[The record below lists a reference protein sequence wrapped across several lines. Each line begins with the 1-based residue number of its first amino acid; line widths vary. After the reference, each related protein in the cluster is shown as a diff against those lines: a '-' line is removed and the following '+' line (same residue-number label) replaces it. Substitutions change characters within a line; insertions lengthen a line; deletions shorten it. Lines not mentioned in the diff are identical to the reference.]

1 MAQTT
6 PGLHHVTAIAGDPQ
20 RNADFYVGTLGLRF
34 VKRTVN
40 HDDDETYHF
49 YFGDGR
55 GTPGTNITFFPWTDA
70 GRQGEFG
77 AGQTAATAY
86 LVPADSLDY
95 WADRLA
101 DAGVETTR
109 SERFG
114 EPVLGFSDPDG
125 IGLELVASDDVAD
138 SDAEP
143 WPDGPVP
150 VDHQLRGFQSVTL
163 AVAEFEPTERVLTEV
178 LGYEFE
184 GEADD
189 RRRYRTPEGGA
200 GSVVDLVETDA
211 PRGTM
216 GVGTVHHV
224 AFAAADVE
232 ALEGYREAYAEQG
245 LEATRP
251 IDRKYFHAVYCRE
264 PNGVLFEI
272 ATTGPGFTADEDVD
286 DLGSRLTLPP
296 WLEDDRERIEAGLP
310 AFDPEA
316 IPGAD

>member
-1 MAQTT
+1 
-6 PGLHHVTAIAGDPQ
+6 
-20 RNADFYVGTLGLRF
+20 
-34 VKRTVN
+34 
-40 HDDDETYHF
+40 
-49 YFGDGR
+49 
-55 GTPGTNITFFPWTDA
+55 
-70 GRQGEFG
+70 
-77 AGQTAATAY
+77 
-86 LVPADSLDY
+86 
-95 WADRLA
+95 
-101 DAGVETTR
+101 
-109 SERFG
+109 
-114 EPVLGFSDPDG
+114 
-125 IGLELVASDDVAD
+125 
-138 SDAEP
+138 
-143 WPDGPVP
+143 
-150 VDHQLRGFQSVTL
+150 
-163 AVAEFEPTERVLTEV
+163 
-178 LGYEFE
+178 
-184 GEADD
+184 
-189 RRRYRTPEGGA
+189 
-200 GSVVDLVETDA
+200 VVDLVETDA